1 MADVDRDDI
10 VAALANALGG
20 ALEARD
26 GRIAWQGAYDHG
38 NPPSCAEIADSV
50 LPRLERQGYVI
61 RRDERQTARDGR
73 VQSPE
78 AHL

>member
-1 MADVDRDDI
+1 MADVDHADT

-26 GRIAWQGAYDHG
+26 GRIAWQGVYDHG

-61 RRDERQTARDGR
+61 RREVPQTGRGGR